1 MEPVISPIWIY
12 LIHAA
17 YVIHGL
23 SIFALVASTF
33 ALMLGWSLGWLTDGI
48 KFDDS
53 DSSKLIKVCV
63 TTIIVS
69 IILLVLIPDKNTM
82 YVMLAASVI
91 TPDNISSVEGH
102 VADLITNIISAVN
115 NAK

>member
-12 LIHAA
+12 LIHVA

-23 SIFALVASTF
+23 SIFALVASTW
-33 ALMLGWSLGWLTDGI
+33 ALILGWLTDGI

>member
-12 LIHAA
+12 LIHVA

-23 SIFALVASTF
+23 SIFALFASTF
-33 ALMLGWSLGWLTDGI
+33 ALILGWLTDGI
-48 KFDDS
+48 EFDDS

-91 TPDNISSVEGH
+91 TPDNISGVEGH
-102 VADLITNIISAVN
+102 VTDLITNIISAVN